1 MVQIMAVMS
10 RTAPC
15 IRRQRHNRQ
24 RDRVTESSCCS
35 RIGSSITKILIGS
48 RRILNMERKIKN
60 MILGLREL
68 IRGWNGIMKDLVKIS
83 AQATD
88 KETERL
94 REIQKSLQQD

>member
-1 MVQIMAVMS
+1 LGLE
-10 RTAPC
+10 
-15 IRRQRHNRQ
+15 
-24 RDRVTESSCCS
+24 D
-35 RIGSSITKILIGS
+35 
-48 RRILNMERKIKN
+48 ILNMERKIKN

>member
-1 MVQIMAVMS
+1 
-10 RTAPC
+10 
-15 IRRQRHNRQ
+15 
-24 RDRVTESSCCS
+24 
-35 RIGSSITKILIGS
+35 
-48 RRILNMERKIKN
+48 MERKIKN